1 VSPDAV
7 GALFVPEGDDADA
20 WAGTVASLRRSH
32 PEMTLLCG
40 APETER
46 LRPLEDAGAE
56 ALVATSAADLANQAY
71 ARHRSHVLLVTAA
84 ALLPDRA
91 LDPALAALADDRR
104 VATVSFLNDGG
115 GLASF
120 PHRNRPAEETVAP
133 FDAGDTTRQLRAAA
147 PPVAPA
153 TVPFAT
159 GPAVLLAAPALSA
172 VGPLEDPA
180 GARQG
185 PGLAVADFSA
195 RARRRG
201 FLDVVDPQTF
211 LSCAATRGR
220 PDDVWAD
227 PAGRRCLLE
236 RHPFL
241 AEVADEEAGSDH
253 SPLGIV
259 HGAARAKVLGI
270 RVLIDATWIGRWQ
283 MGTQVQTVALVDALS
298 RRPDVQSVTVALNAE
313 LPPTVDP
320 LLANPKVVPRA
331 APYGDLSEFPGVDVV
346 HRPFQPDGPLP
357 ARQWRKVGSRT
368 VLTVLDLI
376 GFQVGAYHPDGEHW
390 AGFRRNVRI
399 ATAMVDGVVVPAADV
414 ARHVGREYLSVEPR
428 RLFVV
433 GLGTDHLR
441 GDEPEAPPA
450 ALLEKGVVDEPFLLV
465 LGADYAH
472 KNRDLAVGAFAELRR
487 RGFDGGLVLAGPS
500 IPLGSS
506 QASEARA
513 IAAAG
518 VEAGDAVLA
527 LADVRGEERNWLLR
541 HASLVLYPTSAEG
554 FGFVPYEAARFGTPT
569 VLVPVG
575 PLETVA
581 SGLPVL
587 AQDWSASA
595 LADAAERLLADPSL
609 ADAQVRSALS
619 SGETQTWEATAARL
633 VEVYRTVLAL
643 PPVAA

>member
-1 VSPDAV
+1 C
-7 GALFVPEGDDADA
+7 
-20 WAGTVASLRRSH
+20 VA
-32 PEMTLLCG
+32 
-40 APETER
+40 
-46 LRPLEDAGAE
+46 
-56 ALVATSAADLANQAY
+56 
-71 ARHRSHVLLVTAA
+71 
-84 ALLPDRA
+84 
-91 LDPALAALADDRR
+91 
-104 VATVSFLNDGG
+104 
-115 GLASF
+115 
-120 PHRNRPAEETVAP
+120 
-133 FDAGDTTRQLRAAA
+133 
-147 PPVAPA
+147 
-153 TVPFAT
+153 
-159 GPAVLLAAPALSA
+159 
-172 VGPLEDPA
+172 A
-180 GARQG
+180 GAR
-185 PGLAVADFSA
+185 PE
-195 RARRRG
+195 
-201 FLDVVDPQTF
+201 
-211 LSCAATRGR
+211 
-220 PDDVWAD
+220 DVWAD

-241 AEVADEEAGSDH
+241 AEVADEEAGSDF

-259 HGAARAKVLGI
+259 HGAARAKVLGV

-331 APYGDLSEFPGVDVV
+331 APFGDLSEFAGVDVV

-357 ARQWRKVGSRT
+357 ARQWRKVGART

-376 GFQVGAYHPDGEHW
+376 GFHVGAYHPDGEHW

-450 ALLEKGVVDEPFLLV
+450 ALLEKGVIDEPFLLV

-472 KNRDLAVGAFAELRR
+472 KNRDLAVAAFAELRH
-487 RGFDGGLVLAGPS
+487 RGFDGRLVLAGPS

-506 QASEARA
+506 QIPETRA
-513 IAAAG
+513 MAAAG
-518 VEAGDAVLA
+518 LQAGDAVVA
-527 LADVRGEERNWLLR
+527 LPDVDGEERNWLLR
-541 HASLVLYPTSAEG
+541 HASMVLYPTSAEG
-554 FGFVPYEAARFGTPT
+554 FGFIPYEAARFGTPT

-581 SGLPVL
+581 AGLPVL
-587 AQDWSASA
+587 AEDWSASA
-595 LADAAERLLADPSL
+595 LADAAERLLADPAL

-619 SGETQTWEATAARL
+619 SGEAQTWEATAARL